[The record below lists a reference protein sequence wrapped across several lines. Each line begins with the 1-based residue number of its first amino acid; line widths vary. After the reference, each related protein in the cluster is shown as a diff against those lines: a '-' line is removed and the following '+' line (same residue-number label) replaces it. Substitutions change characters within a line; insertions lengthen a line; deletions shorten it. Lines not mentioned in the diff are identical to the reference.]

1 MHLDGKSSRRVI
13 YCNPPR
19 GVMWSRLITSLIARE
34 KLFFFFGIVDSVLE
48 KGVMAYR
55 ENTKGAMD
63 MIFEVILLYIILL
76 SFVCSVSFFTA
87 MLGLNNTP
95 WSLVNLI
102 LLTTI
107 S

>member
-1 MHLDGKSSRRVI
+1 MVTTN
-13 YCNPPR
+13 YF
-19 GVMWSRLITSLIARE
+19 SLIARE